1 MMEKYAYDL
10 NSTDKIIDRHNGRVI
25 EIEHLESN
33 DVAVQITAHYEDNGD
48 PYDRSLILDAPVKV
62 V

>member
-10 NSTDKIIDRHNGRVI
+10 NSTDKIIDRHSGRII
-25 EIEHLESN
+25 EIELLESN

-48 PYDRSLILDAPVKV
+48 AYDRSLILDAPVKV